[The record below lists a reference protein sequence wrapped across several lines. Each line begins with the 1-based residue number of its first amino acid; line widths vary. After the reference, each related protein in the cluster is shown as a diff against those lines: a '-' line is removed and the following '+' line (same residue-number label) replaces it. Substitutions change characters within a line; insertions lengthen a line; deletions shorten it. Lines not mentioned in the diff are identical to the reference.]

1 MLSRNAVWFS
11 QRDTVRRYIAIL
23 LFCSAHPSLAAHEL
37 IAFNRSRDTSSGHL
51 CRPHGPLF
59 CLCSSPVRISLC
71 DPSRGPPRGLLD
83 VRSTS
88 SETIDSVLRR
98 TSLLSS
104 RRHLH
109 DRRRANFISRLFA
122 SRCFP
127 SALSP
132 CQRIGCEAL
141 RC

>member
-1 MLSRNAVWFS
+1 MVLVNAIQCAVSSPSYCFVPRTRAS
-11 QRDTVRRYIAIL
+11 L
-23 LFCSAHPSLAAHEL
+23 LINSSGL
-37 IAFNRSRDTSSGHL
+37 INRSRDTSSGHP
-51 CRPHGPLF
+51 CRPHGSLF

-71 DPSRGPPRGLLD
+71 NPSRGPPRGLRT
-83 VRSTS
+83 VVVQVCSTS
-88 SETIDSVLRR
+88 SETADSVLRR

-104 RRHLH
+104 RRYLH
-109 DRRRANFISRLFA
+109 DHRRANFISRLFA